1 MAKAIYI
8 IHHSINS
15 VHFFNQSEV
24 TVLKSKQRLF
34 LTLMLY
40 VMVKQAGSL
49 SMLIDL
55 RRTLVD
61 MHELFRYQHVTS

>member
-1 MAKAIYI
+1 MAKT
-8 IHHSINS
+8 HHSINS

-24 TVLKSKQRLF
+24 TVLKSKQKLF